1 MENPGVFTLTTL
13 QIDQPK
19 TALVDWTRDLDGMSA
34 VTLQASFHYGSGGT
48 NCSAIVVTSLDG
60 GQTQIQI
67 ARFDFTAA
75 SAIKTA
81 NLSGLLSKAVATYSD
96 LNSEGVN
103 DGLLG
108 DRLAVKLITTGTYS
122 GTVLSVRAAVR

>member
-1 MENPGVFTLTTL
+1 MDNPGVFTLSAL
-13 QIDQPK
+13 QIDAPK
-19 TALVDWTRDLDGMSA
+19 TALVDWTEDLDGMSA
-34 VTLQASFHYGSGGT
+34 VTLEASFQYGSGGAG
-48 NCSAIVVTSLDG
+48 CSAIVVTSLDH

-67 ARFDFTAA
+67 ARFDFTTA

-81 NLSGLLSKAVATYSD
+81 NVSGLLSKAVAVYAD
-96 LNSEGVN
+96 LAAEGVN

>member
-1 MENPGVFTLTTL
+1 
-13 QIDQPK
+13 
-19 TALVDWTRDLDGMSA
+19 
-34 VTLQASFHYGSGGT
+34 
-48 NCSAIVVTSLDG
+48 VTSLDD

-67 ARFDFTAA
+67 ARFDFTTA

-81 NLSGLLSKAVATYSD
+81 NVSGLLSKAVAAYAD
-96 LNSEGVN
+96 LAAEGVN